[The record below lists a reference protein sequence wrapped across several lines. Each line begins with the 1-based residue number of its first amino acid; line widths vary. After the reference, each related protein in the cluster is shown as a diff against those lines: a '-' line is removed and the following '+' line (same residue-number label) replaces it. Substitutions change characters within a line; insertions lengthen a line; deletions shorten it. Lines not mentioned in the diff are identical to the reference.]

1 MTEMDQVYVF
11 HHNFLLPLGGDN
23 LLFSDPEALQFR
35 TKFLEEELAE
45 FKEACEAGD
54 KVKAL
59 DALIDLTYVA
69 MGTALFMGV
78 FPGQW
83 NEAFSAV
90 HNANMSKMRVPSAKA
105 SKRGSSFDV
114 VKPPGFIPPEHK
126 IRQIL
131 GE

>member
-1 MTEMDQVYVF
+1 MTEMDKVYEFHLVF
-11 HHNFLLPLGGDN
+11 CLPLGHDN
-23 LLFSDPEALQFR
+23 LLFSDPEVLKYR
-35 TKFLEEELAE
+35 TGFLEEELAE

-83 NEAFSAV
+83 NEAFAAV
-90 HNANMSKMRVPSAKA
+90 HNANMSKMRTPSADA

-114 VKPPGFIPPEHK
+114 VKPPGFVPPEHK